1 MIYCIE
7 IRESCSPERDCAET
21 DPKFFWLVMCLEIL
35 RIGFLQQFLNLSL
48 KKGNFKIIYFIW
60 IKVCMSFGN
69 NRLKKLSNPK

>member
-35 RIGFLQQFLNLSL
+35 RIGFIQQFLNLSF
-48 KKGNFKIIYFIW
+48 KKGILKLYILYGLRFACHLGII
-60 IKVCMSFGN
+60 G
-69 NRLKKLSNPK
+69 